1 MQITGLFHVAIK
13 AASLAATEN
22 FYCGVLG
29 LALAPR
35 PPLKV
40 PGIWLQA
47 STSAGDVMIH
57 VYGGDVAR
65 NADGTH
71 PVGGNAVD
79 HVALAAHGFNEMKR
93 ALAAKGIP
101 FRERPVPGGPL
112 WQLFV
117 YDPNG
122 IQLELNF
129 HSGSEAGPGPDP
141 SNDQKRGVSW
151 YEPQAYAQFGE
162 ADR

>member
-13 AASLAATEN
+13 AASLQATER
-22 FYCGVLG
+22 FYCDVLG
-29 LALAPR
+29 LARAPR

-40 PGIWLQA
+40 PGIWLQTR
-47 STSAGDVMIH
+47 TSDGDVVIH
-57 VYGGDVAR
+57 VYGGDVAK
-65 NADGTH
+65 NADGSH

-79 HVALAAHGFNEMKR
+79 HVALSAHGFNDMKQ
-93 ALAAKGIP
+93 ALAARAIP
-101 FRERPVPGGPL
+101 FRERPVPDSPL

-129 HSGSEAGPGPDP
+129 HSGSEPGPGPDP
-141 SNDQKRGVSW
+141 ANDQKRGVNW
-151 YEPQAYAQFGE
+151 FEPAAYAQFGR

>member
-13 AASLAATEN
+13 AASLEATQR

-29 LALAPR
+29 LELAPR

-40 PGIWLQA
+40 PGIWLRTR
-47 STSAGDVMIH
+47 SSAGDVLIH
-57 VYGGDVAR
+57 VYGGAVAA

-71 PVGGNAVD
+71 PVGGNAID
-79 HVALAAHGFNEMKR
+79 HVALAAHGFNDLKK
-93 ALAAKGIP
+93 ALAARRIP
-101 FRERPVPGGPL
+101 FRERPVPDGPL

-129 HSGSEAGPGPDP
+129 HSGSEDGPGPDP
-141 SNDQKRGVSW
+141 ANDQKRGVNW
-151 YEPQAYAQFGE
+151 FEPAAYRQFEG
-162 ADR
+162 AVA

>member
-13 AASLAATEN
+13 AASLEATER
-22 FYCGVLG
+22 FYCQVLG
-29 LALAPR
+29 LALAER

-40 PGIWLQA
+40 PGLWLKT
-47 STSAGDVMIH
+47 STSEGEVLIH
-57 VYGGDVAR
+57 VYGGDVAK
-65 NADGTH
+65 NPDGTH

-79 HVALAAHGFNEMKR
+79 HVALSAHGFNDMKK
-93 ALAAKGIP
+93 ALAARGIP

-112 WQLFV
+112 WQLFT

-129 HSGSEAGPGPDP
+129 HSGAESGPGPDP
-141 SNDQKRGVSW
+141 GNDQQRGVNW
-151 YEPQAYAQFGE
+151 FEPEAYRALEGTG
-162 ADR
+162 R

>member
-13 AASLAATEN
+13 AASLAATER
-22 FYCGVLG
+22 FYCDVLG
-29 LALAPR
+29 LARAPR

-40 PGIWLQA
+40 PGIWLA
-47 STSAGDVMIH
+47 TSTSESDVVIH
-57 VYGGDVAR
+57 VYGGDVAKNR
-65 NADGTH
+65 DGTH

-79 HVALAAHGFNEMKR
+79 HVALSAHGFDEMKAR
-93 ALAAKGIP
+93 LGAKGIP
-101 FRERPVPGGPL
+101 FRERPVPGSPL

-129 HSGSEAGPGPDP
+129 HSGSEPGPGPDP
-141 SNDQKRGVSW
+141 ANDQLRGVDW
-151 YEPQAYAQFGE
+151 FEPAAYAQFGE
-162 ADR
+162 EDR

>member
-1 MQITGLFHVAIK
+1 MPINGLFHVAIK
-13 AASLAATEN
+13 ATSLQATER
-22 FYCGVLG
+22 FYCDVLG

-40 PGIWLQA
+40 PGIWLQTR
-47 STSAGDVMIH
+47 TSEGPVVIH
-57 VYGGDVAR
+57 VYGGDVAK
-65 NADGTH
+65 NADGSY

-79 HVALAAHGFNEMKR
+79 HVALSAQGFNEMKK
-93 ALAAKGIP
+93 ALSAKGIP

-122 IQLELNF
+122 LQLELNF
-129 HSGSEAGPGPDP
+129 HSGSEPGPEPDP
-141 SNDQKRGVSW
+141 SNDQKRGVDW
-151 YEPQAYAQFGE
+151 FEPKAYLQFG
-162 ADR
+162 APDR

>member
-13 AASLAATEN
+13 AASLEATEA

-29 LALAPR
+29 LELAPR

-40 PGIWLQA
+40 PGIWLRTR
-47 STSAGDVMIH
+47 TSAGDVVIH
-57 VYGGDVAR
+57 VYGGDAAKDASGR
-65 NADGTH
+65 Y
-71 PVGGNAVD
+71 PVGSHAID
-79 HVALAAHGFNEMKR
+79 HIALAAHGFNDLKAR
-93 ALAAKGIP
+93 LAERRIP

-129 HSGSEAGPGPDP
+129 HSASESGPAPDP
-141 SNDQKRGVSW
+141 ANDQKRGADW
-151 YEPQAYAQFGE
+151 FEPHAYRQFE
-162 ADR
+162 AAGA

>member
-1 MQITGLFHVAIK
+1 MQIAGLFHVAIK
-13 AASLAATEN
+13 AASLEATER
-22 FYCGVLG
+22 FYCDVLG
-29 LALAPR
+29 LTLAPR

-40 PGIWLQA
+40 PGIWLA
-47 STSAGDVMIH
+47 TRSPEANVVIH
-57 VYGGDVAR
+57 VYGGEVAR
-65 NADGTH
+65 SADGTH

-79 HVALAAHGFNEMKR
+79 HVALSAHGFNDMKR
-93 ALAAKGIP
+93 SLSARAIP
-101 FRERPVPGGPL
+101 FRERPVPDSPL

-141 SNDQKRGVSW
+141 ANDQKRGVNW
-151 YEPQAYAQFGE
+151 YEPRAYAQFGE
-162 ADR
+162 PDR